1 MEKPTST
8 WVLFEDLVRRILEA
22 NNFQISPNST
32 RGDRGFDFLGQ
43 FGGESW
49 AIEVKHYRTAR
60 VRLSLIESA
69 AARVINNGIGRQ
81 TDKGML
87 VISSFLPSDIRLS
100 LESRFNI
107 VFVDQMDLRSFA
119 AAEPSLIEELDA
131 LLELGLELVENKS
144 SDKRNLHDSS
154 VKLTEAFSPPVDT
167 KGTDLCGELKSL
179 QRGKSTWSKY
189 EDICERILKYL
200 FPNDLQ
206 GWHKQKSTDGGASRY
221 DFVCRVRPNTEYWRF
236 LVDHL
241 NSRYVIFEFKNYS
254 EKIKQGQVL
263 TTEKYLLERGLRK
276 VSIMFT
282 RLGADRNAISMMQG
296 AMREHGKLIL
306 VLDDE
311 AVCKMLHMKEQGEDP
326 TDFLFEITDDFL
338 LSLPR

>member
-1 MEKPTST
+1 MEKPMST
-8 WVLFEDLVRRILEA
+8 WELFEDLVKRILEA
-22 NNFQISPNST
+22 NDFQITPNLT
-32 RGDRGFDFLGQ
+32 RGEKGFDFLGQ

-49 AIEVKHYRTAR
+49 AIEVKYYRTAK
-60 VRLSLIESA
+60 VRSSLIESA
-69 AARVINNGIGRQ
+69 ASRVINNGIGLN

-87 VISSFLPSDIRLS
+87 VVSSFLPSNIRLF
-100 LESRFNI
+100 LEDKFKI
-107 VFVDQMDLRSFA
+107 IFVDQVDLRKFA
-119 AAEPSLIEELDA
+119 SAKPSLIDELDA
-131 LLELGLELVENKS
+131 LLELGPEFVEKKS
-144 SDKRNLHDSS
+144 SSKSDLRDSS
-154 VKLTEAFSPPVDT
+154 VKLSEATSPPVDK
-167 KGTDLCGELKSL
+167 KGTDLCEELRLLK
-179 QRGKSTWSKY
+179 RGKSTWSKY

-206 GWHKQKSTDGGASRY
+206 GWHKQKSTDGGTNRY

-276 VSIMFT
+276 VAIMFT
-282 RLGADRNAISMMQG
+282 RLGADRNAMSMMQG

-306 VLDDE
+306 ALDDE
-311 AVCKMLHMKEQGEDP
+311 SVCKMLHMKEQGEDP
-326 TDFLFEITDDFL
+326 TDFLFELTDDFL

>member
-1 MEKPTST
+1 MQKPTST
-8 WVLFEDLVRRILEA
+8 WELFEDLVRRILEA
-22 NNFQISPNST
+22 NNFQIMPNLT
-32 RGDRGFDFLGQ
+32 RGERGFDFCGQ

-49 AIEVKHYRTAR
+49 AIEVKYYRTAR
-60 VRLSLIESA
+60 VRPSLIETA

-87 VISSFLPSDIRLS
+87 VVSSYLPSDIRLF
-100 LESRFNI
+100 LEDKYKI
-107 VFVDQMDLRSFA
+107 VFVDQIDLRNFA
-119 AAEPSLIEELDA
+119 SAKPSLIDELDA
-131 LLELGLELVENKS
+131 LLELGPEFVEKKS
-144 SDKRNLHDSS
+144 SNKPALRNSS
-154 VKLTEAFSPPVDT
+154 VKLSEASNPQVDR
-167 KGTDLCGELKSL
+167 KGTDLCEELKSL
-179 QRGKSTWSKY
+179 KTGKSTWSKY

-206 GWHKQKSTDGGASRY
+206 GWHKQKSTDDGANRY

-276 VSIMFT
+276 VAIIFT
-282 RLGADRNAISMMQG
+282 RLGADRNATSMMQG

-306 VLDDE
+306 ALNDE
-311 AVCKMLHMKEQGEDP
+311 SVCKMLHMKEQGEDP
-326 TDFLFEITDDFL
+326 TDFLFELTDVN
-338 LSLPR
+338 

>member
-1 MEKPTST
+1 MEKTLST
-8 WVLFEDLVRRILEA
+8 WELFEDLVKRILEA
-22 NNFQISPNST
+22 NNFQIDINST

-49 AIEVKHYRTAR
+49 AIEVKYYRTAR
-60 VRLSLIESA
+60 VRPSLIESA

-87 VISSFLPSDIRLS
+87 VISSFLPGDIRLS
-100 LESRFNI
+100 LEEKFNI
-107 VFVDQMDLRSFA
+107 IFVDQIDLRNFA
-119 AAEPSLIEELDA
+119 AAKPSLIDELDA
-131 LLELGLELVENKS
+131 LLELGPEFIDKKS
-144 SDKRNLHDSS
+144 SSKRRLQDSG
-154 VKLTEAFSPPVDT
+154 VKLSGTSSPPIDR
-167 KGTDLCGELKSL
+167 KGTDLCEELKSL
-179 QRGKSTWSKY
+179 RRGRSTWSKY

-206 GWHKQKSTDGGASRY
+206 GWHKQKSTDGGANRY

-236 LVDHL
+236 IVDHL
-241 NSRYVIFEFKNYS
+241 NSRYVVFEFKNYS

-276 VSIMFT
+276 VAIMFT
-282 RLGADRNAISMMQG
+282 RLGADRNATSMMQG

-306 VLDDE
+306 ALDDE
-311 AVCKMLHMKEQGEDP
+311 TVCKMLHMKEQGEDP
-326 TDFLFEITDDFL
+326 TDFLFELTDDFL

>member
-8 WVLFEDLVRRILEA
+8 WELFEDLVRRILEA
-22 NNFQISPNST
+22 NNFQIEPNSI
-32 RGDRGFDFLGQ
+32 RGDRGFDFLGH

-49 AIEVKHYRTAR
+49 AIEVKYYRTAR
-60 VRLSLIESA
+60 VRPTLIESA
-69 AARVINNGIGRQ
+69 AARVINNGISRQ

-87 VISSFLPSDIRLS
+87 VISSFLPVEIRLS
-100 LESRFNI
+100 LEEKFNVVI
-107 VFVDQMDLRSFA
+107 VDQIDLRNYA
-119 AAEPSLIEELDA
+119 GAKPSLIDELDA
-131 LLELGLELVENKS
+131 LLELGPEFVEKKNYNKR
-144 SDKRNLHDSS
+144 DLHDSS
-154 VKLTEAFSPPVDT
+154 VKLSETDSPPVDT
-167 KGTDLCGELKSL
+167 KGTDLCEELKSL
-179 QRGKSTWSKY
+179 KRGKSTWPKY
-189 EDICERILKYL
+189 ENICERILKYL

-206 GWHKQKSTDGGASRY
+206 GWHKQKSTDGGANRY

-254 EKIKQGQVL
+254 EKIKQGQVI

-276 VSIMFT
+276 VAIMFT
-282 RLGADRNAISMMQG
+282 RLGADRNATGMMQG

-306 VLDDE
+306 ALDDE
-311 AVCKMLHMKEQGEDP
+311 AVCRMLHMKEQGEDP
-326 TDFLFEITDDFL
+326 TDFLFELTDNFL